1 MNKVENMEPEE
12 DFASAWESM
21 GKGFESANP
30 SRGDIREGVI
40 ISVRPDEVLVDIG
53 AKEDA
58 IVSTMDLQRMSQ
70 QERRELVVGKRI
82 FVYVTRNEDRDGEL
96 IVSINLARAYA
107 DWQLA
112 EQLMAS
118 NEPLQCQV
126 VSGNKGGLVCNWRG
140 LQGFI
145 PLSQISGL
153 TQRGE
158 GTAQDALAA
167 FINNELTVKII
178 EVNRR
183 RRRLIMSERAARRE
197 SRVAQREQLLS
208 EIVEGQVRMG
218 TVSSLRDFG
227 AFIDLGG
234 VDGLVHISEISW
246 SRVQHPSEVLH
257 IGQQVQVM
265 VLRIEPDRQRIGLSI
280 KRTLPDPWVAL
291 GDKYHTGQLVNGL
304 VTRVV
309 EFGAFVEVEPGIE
322 GLVHQSELAEGA
334 YGAPGNV
341 VNVGDKVEALVLT
354 VSPESHHLS
363 LSLRQAKETAE
374 PQS

>member
-1 MNKVENMEPEE
+1 MNKVENVEPEE
-12 DFASAWESM
+12 DFALAWESM
-21 GKGFESANP
+21 GKAFESANP
-30 SRGDIREGVI
+30 NRGDIREGVI

-58 IVSTMDLQRMSQ
+58 VVSTMDLTRMSQ
-70 QERRELVVGKRI
+70 QERRELVVGKHI
-82 FVYVTRNEDRDGEL
+82 FVYVTRNGDGDGEL

-112 EQLMAS
+112 EQLMTSA
-118 NEPLQCQV
+118 EPVQCQIT
-126 VSGNKGGLVCNWRG
+126 SGNKGGLVCNWRG

-145 PLSQISGL
+145 PLSQISGI

-158 GTAQDALAA
+158 GMTNDSLAG
-167 FINNELTVKII
+167 FLNKEITVKII

-197 SRVAQREQLLS
+197 SRVAQREQLLA

-218 TVSSLRDFG
+218 VVSSLRDFG

-246 SRVQHPSEVLH
+246 SRVQHPSEVLR

-265 VLRIEPDRQRIGLSI
+265 VLRIEADRQRIGLSI

-291 GDKYHTGQLVNGL
+291 GDKYQPGQVVSGVITRLVD
-304 VTRVV
+304 
-309 EFGAFVEVEPGIE
+309 FGAFVEIEPGIE
-322 GLVHQSELAEGA
+322 GLVHQSELAEDK
-334 YGAPGNV
+334 YGASGNIV
-341 VNVGDKVEALVLT
+341 KVGDKVAALVLT
-354 VSPESHHLS
+354 ISPESHHFS
-363 LSLRQAKETAE
+363 LSLRQAKEAGE
-374 PQS
+374 S

>member
-1 MNKVENMEPEE
+1 MNKVESIEPEE
-12 DFASAWESM
+12 DFASAWELM

-70 QERRELVVGKRI
+70 QERRELIVGKHI

-118 NEPLQCQV
+118 NDPVQCQIT
-126 VSGNKGGLVCNWRG
+126 SGNKGGLVCNWRG

-153 TQRGE
+153 TQRE
-158 GTAQDALAA
+158 GTAQDALSA

-208 EIVEGQVRMG
+208 EIVEGQVRIG
-218 TVSSLRDFG
+218 TISSLRDFG

-265 VLRIEPDRQRIGLSI
+265 VLRIESDRQRIGLSI

-291 GDKYHTGQLVNGL
+291 GDKYHTGQLVDGV

-309 EFGAFVEVEPGIE
+309 DFGAFVEVESGIE
-322 GLVHQSELAEGA
+322 GLVHQSELAEGT
-334 YGAPGNV
+334 YGTPGNI
-341 VNVGDKVEALVLT
+341 VNVGDKVAALVLM

-363 LSLRQAKETAE
+363 LSLRQAKEAGE

>member
-1 MNKVENMEPEE
+1 MNKIENLAPEE
-12 DFASAWESM
+12 DFASTWEAM

-30 SRGDIREGVI
+30 NRGDIREGVI
-40 ISVRPDEVLVDIG
+40 ISVHPDEVLVDIG

-70 QERRELVVGKRI
+70 QERRELVVGKHI
-82 FVYVTRNEDRDGEL
+82 YVYVTRNGDGDGEL

-118 NEPLQCQV
+118 NDPVQCQV
-126 VSGNKGGLVCNWRG
+126 TSGNKGGLVCNWRG

-153 TQRGE
+153 SQRGD
-158 GTAQDALAA
+158 GTAQDALTG

-197 SRVAQREQLLS
+197 SRVVQREQLLA
-208 EIVEGQVRMG
+208 EIVEGQVRIG

-257 IGQQVQVM
+257 IGQQIQVM
-265 VLRIEPDRQRIGLSI
+265 VLRIESDRQRIGLSI
-280 KRTLPDPWVAL
+280 KRTLPDPWIAL
-291 GDKYHTGQLVNGL
+291 GDKYRTGQLVEGV
-304 VTRVV
+304 VTRLVD
-309 EFGAFVEVEPGIE
+309 FGAFIEVEPGIE
-322 GLVHQSELAEGA
+322 GLVHQSEIAEGNNNT
-334 YGAPGNV
+334 PGKV
-341 VNVGDKVEALVLT
+341 VKVGDKVVALVLT

-363 LSLRQAKETAE
+363 LSLRQAQESDE
-374 PQS
+374 LQS